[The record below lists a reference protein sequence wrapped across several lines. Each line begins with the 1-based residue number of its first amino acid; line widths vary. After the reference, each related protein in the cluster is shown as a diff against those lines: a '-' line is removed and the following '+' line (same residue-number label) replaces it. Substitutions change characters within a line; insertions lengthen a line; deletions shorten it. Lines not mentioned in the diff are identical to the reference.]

1 MKSKEQEISAKHI
14 RRRVKKERQGRE
26 IQVHNEE
33 NDAEA
38 KQMGIEKEGKKRVV
52 GLHINCLEHKF
63 FKPFPIV
70 KLFCKQNSFSKIVN
84 LRPRK
89 V

>member
-1 MKSKEQEISAKHI
+1 MKSKEQEISAKHT

-38 KQMGIEKEGKKRVV
+38 KQMGIEAG
-52 GLHINCLEHKF
+52 G
-63 FKPFPIV
+63 
-70 KLFCKQNSFSKIVN
+70 
-84 LRPRK
+84 
-89 V
+89 